1 MIQIFKTEEDSN
13 NTLKSLNTLEQG
25 CWINLI
31 SPSEEELVLIS
42 RKTSVSLEMLKAAL
56 DDEEISRIDK
66 EDENTLFVVDIPF
79 TETEE
84 NTLTYDTYPLGIIHS
99 KNYLITVCLKNSKIL
114 SDFSGRKIRSF
125 ATYKKNRFTL
135 QIIHRIYAYYL
146 IYLRQIERKS
156 SLIEE
161 QLYKSMKNREL
172 SQLHSLKKSLVYF
185 AASLKSTQITLDR
198 IQKSHM
204 LQDDI
209 DDEKMLEDILIENQ
223 QAVEMT
229 HIYTRILSG
238 AIMFS
243 SSIISNNFNRVAK
256 ILTSLTTVCSLYTV
270 ATGIYG
276 MNVALPLEQS
286 KYAFIVVMG
295 FTTLIALIS
304 LYILDR
310 NNLLR

>member
-1 MIQIFKTEEDSN
+1 MIQIFRTEKDSN
-13 NTLKSLNTLEQG
+13 NALKSLNTLEQG

-42 RKTSVSLEMLKAAL
+42 KKTSVSLEMLKAAL

-66 EDENTLFVVDIPF
+66 EGENTLFVADIPF

-99 KNYLITVCLKNSKIL
+99 KNYLITVCLKNNKIL
-114 SDFSGRKIRSF
+114 SDFSTNKIRAF
-125 ATYKKNRFTL
+125 KTYKKNRFTL

-161 QLYKSMKNREL
+161 RLYKSMKNREL

-185 AASLKSTQITLDR
+185 AASLKSTQITLNR
-198 IQKSHM
+198 IQKSHL

-223 QAVEMT
+223 QAMEMT
-229 HIYTRILSG
+229 NIYTRILSG

-276 MNVALPLEQS
+276 MNVALPLEEY
-286 KYAFIVVMG
+286 KYAFIIVMG
-295 FTTLIALIS
+295 FTTLVAMVS

>member
-1 MIQIFKTEEDSN
+1 MIQIFKTQDDTLNS
-13 NTLKSLNTLEQG
+13 LKSITTLEKG
-25 CWINLI
+25 CWINLV

-42 RKTSVSLEMLKAAL
+42 KKTSVSLEMLKAAL

-79 TETEE
+79 TESEE
-84 NTLTYDTYPLGIIHS
+84 NTLTYDTYPLGVIHS
-99 KNYLITVCLKNSKIL
+99 KDYFITVCLKNSKIL
-114 SDFSGRKIRSF
+114 SDFSQKKVKSF
-125 ATYKKNRFTL
+125 STFKKNRFTL
-135 QIIHRIYAYYL
+135 QIIHRIYTYYL
-146 IYLRQIERKS
+146 IYLTQIERKS

-161 QLYKSMKNREL
+161 RLYKSMKNREL
-172 SQLHSLKKSLVYF
+172 TQLHSLKKSLVYF

-198 IQKSHM
+198 IQKLHM

-209 DDEKMLEDILIENQ
+209 EDEKMLEDILIENQ

-229 HIYTRILSG
+229 NIYTRILSG

-243 SSIISNNFNRVAK
+243 SSIISNNFNTVAK
-256 ILTSLTTVCSLYTV
+256 ILTSLTTICSLYTV

-276 MNVALPLEQS
+276 MNINLPLGN
-286 KYAFIVVMG
+286 YPHAFTVVMG
-295 FTTLIALIS
+295 VTTVIALIS
-304 LYILDR
+304 LYILDK

>member
-114 SDFSGRKIRSF
+114 SDFSSRKIRSF

-209 DDEKMLEDILIENQ
+209 DDEKMLEDILIENR

>member
-1 MIQIFKTEEDSN
+1 MIQIFKTQDDSMK
-13 NTLKSLNTLEQG
+13 TLKSINTLENG

-42 RKTSVSLEMLKAAL
+42 KKTSVSLEMLKAAL

-84 NTLTYDTYPLGIIHS
+84 NTLTYDTYPLGVIHS
-99 KNYLITVCLKNSKIL
+99 KDYIITVCLKNSKIL
-114 SDFSGRKIRSF
+114 SDFYQKKIKSF
-125 ATYKKNRFTL
+125 TTFKKNRFTL

-161 QLYKSMKNREL
+161 KLYKSMKNREL
-172 SQLHSLKKSLVYF
+172 TQLHSLKKSLVYF

-198 IQKSHM
+198 IKKAHM
-204 LQDDI
+204 LQDDTE
-209 DDEKMLEDILIENQ
+209 DEKMLEDILIENQ

-229 HIYTRILSG
+229 NIYTRILSG

-256 ILTSLTTVCSLYTV
+256 TLTSLTTVCSLYTV

-276 MNVALPLEQS
+276 MNVSLPFEHGKYSFLAL
-286 KYAFIVVMG
+286 MG
-295 FTTLIALIS
+295 LTTLIALIS
-304 LYILDR
+304 LYILDK

>member
-1 MIQIFKTEEDSN
+1 MIQIFKTQDDSI
-13 NTLKSLNTLEQG
+13 NTLKSITTLEHG
-25 CWINLI
+25 SWINLI

-42 RKTSVSLEMLKAAL
+42 KKTTVSLEMLKAAL

-66 EDENTLFVVDIPF
+66 EDDNTLFVVDIPF

-84 NTLTYDTYPLGIIHS
+84 NTLTYDTYPLGIIHN

-114 SDFSGRKIRSF
+114 SDFSHKKIKSF
-125 ATYKKNRFTL
+125 STMKKNRFTL
-135 QIIHRIYAYYL
+135 QILHRIYAYYL
-146 IYLRQIERKS
+146 IYLRQIEQKS

-161 QLYKSMKNREL
+161 KLYKSMKNREL
-172 SQLHSLKKSLVYF
+172 TQLHSLKKSLVYF
-185 AASLKSTQITLDR
+185 AASLKSTQITLER
-198 IQKSHM
+198 IQRSHM
-204 LQDDI
+204 LKDDI
-209 DDEKMLEDILIENQ
+209 EDEKMLEDILIENQ

-229 HIYTRILSG
+229 NIYTRILSG

-256 ILTSLTTVCSLYTV
+256 ILTSLTTICSLYTV

-276 MNVALPLEQS
+276 MNVSLPFEDA
-286 KYAFIVVMG
+286 KYAFMIVMG
-295 FTTLIALIS
+295 ITTFIALIS
-304 LYILDR
+304 LYILDK